1 MAITRNSE
9 SRALSLSLS
18 LSELSLNIQDLDLV
32 SCCGPLCYVD
42 SLPFLLSQTTRKLF
56 SLSSLLFLFLNCALY
71 INFFPSKSI
80 PHFRNGCGAGAAHTN
95 THTHLVPE
103 LEETA
108 ENIFVFFFFF
118 FLFYF
123 FPLTDA
129 CCYFCSICN
138 NNISNL

>member
-1 MAITRNSE
+1 MTPVDTTLLLGGRAPTWTISARRQLWLLRGIP
-9 SRALSLSLS
+9 SRELSLS

-108 ENIFVFFFFF
+108 ENIFVFFF
-118 FLFYF
+118 
-123 FPLTDA
+123 
-129 CCYFCSICN
+129 
-138 NNISNL
+138 